1 MKFEPDITGN
11 TTTPVNPLTESTGMS
26 AAVLAKV
33 TTAVTPALSVIIK
46 LLSAAP
52 AVKLEAESIGNTTT
66 PV

>member
-1 MKFEPDITGN
+1 
-11 TTTPVNPLTESTGMS
+11 MS